1 MLATLLMLVAVS
13 TPAEGTH
20 CPATD
25 GKGEWTWT
33 NESGGYWWRYKR
45 QAEETPI
52 EALNRRRARLGLRL
66 VREDKLLSRCAKACA
81 EYRAARRI
89 AGHTPNDFQFL
100 TDGARSN
107 EAGCAAWP
115 VSMGWGSCLADDPNM
130 SVVGVGWAMG
140 SDGLRYMQLFKGR

>member
-1 MLATLLMLVAVS
+1 MLSALILLVAVS
-13 TPAEGTH
+13 TPAEGAH

-33 NESGGYWWRYKR
+33 NEDGGYWWRYK
-45 QAEETPI
+45 QQTEDTPL
-52 EALNRRRARLGLRL
+52 EALNRRRAWRGLRP
-66 VREDKLLSRCAKACA
+66 VREDKLLSRSAKACA

-89 AGHTPNDFQFL
+89 AGHTDNDFAFL
-100 TDGARSN
+100 VAGASSH

-115 VSMGWGSCLADDPNM
+115 VSLGWGSCCADDPNI

-140 SDGLRYMQLFKGR
+140 SDGLRYMHLFVGR